1 MDPKKEK
8 AIFVGIIKDGESDSK
23 VEEYL
28 DELQFLAETAGV
40 ERDKRFV
47 QRLDRPDNAT
57 YIRSGKLQELSLIHI

>member
-40 ERDKRFV
+40 
-47 QRLDRPDNAT
+47 
-57 YIRSGKLQELSLIHI
+57 

>member
-47 QRLDRPDNAT
+47 RGMKNPENPNNIKT
-57 YIRSGKLQELSLIHI
+57 VKMKK